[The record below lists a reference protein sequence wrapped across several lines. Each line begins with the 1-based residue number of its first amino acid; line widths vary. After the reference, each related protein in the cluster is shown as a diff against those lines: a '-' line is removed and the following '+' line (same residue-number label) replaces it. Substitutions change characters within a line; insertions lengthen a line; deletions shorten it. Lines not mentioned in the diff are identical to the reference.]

1 MSKKLGLLLAVV
13 LLLAVSA
20 PVFAQGAFSDVPSGH
35 WAYQAVDTLSKAGLI
50 EGYPDGTFKGDRQM
64 TRYEFAMAIARM
76 MQSGALTKEGPAGPV
91 GAPGPVGPA
100 GPAGGLTPEQQ
111 ALLNR
116 LQNEFAPELKKL
128 REDVDNLAG
137 RVADIEAALARKPKV
152 TIGGDIDFRA
162 GLYGTKLGFGGL
174 ATTGYPNPGINDR
187 YDSGSPTIGYG
198 DFFYGDA
205 QWGAIHFPEAMGD
218 NIWDFSDGFSIPIS
232 DSLKDS
238 FKAPQ
243 FMSLRTRVKI
253 AANLSPVTSAGI
265 TLLADPLTNHQ
276 WQDVG
281 EQSPNAYTPNGIM
294 DVVKVDE
301 AFLKF
306 DTQFIRPVT
315 VTAGKLYG
323 GFGQGLLFNNSQYPM
338 KAGRLDI
345 ALTGAPGDGI
355 TYTLFSGLIDLEGL
369 NGQSAGFP
377 QDPNNDYF
385 DAGEWGGP
393 DGVTVQH
400 LAIPLGRTLSIGG
413 TYLGTGFG
421 DERGWSA
428 DISARVFGLDFWGE
442 WAKLTNW
449 ACGCD
454 ETPADDP
461 VKISKDRNNTAWVAG
476 LGLDKPSWNLRAQYG
491 EVGPTYAFTEWGFN
505 PMAQDF
511 YYGEGGYLGVP
522 FSLLHPN
529 EEFDPHYINWLD
541 RPLFLDPTNVAKGWE
556 VAGTFKSLFG
566 EKTPLS
572 FRYYDGKAYKEE
584 YLGWLFNDGGS
595 YNSKPAKWRDADAVW
610 AVTIGHQFSPDV
622 TANLTYAQRNVD
634 NVMSPNLVEPDQDFF
649 YSDIQDD
656 PIKVVRLDLNVAF

>member
-76 MQSGALTKEGPAGPV
+76 MQSGALGGKEGPAGAVGPQGPA
-91 GAPGPVGPA
+91 GAPGGP
-100 GPAGGLTPEQQ
+100 GLTPEQQ

-152 TIGGDIDFRA
+152 TIGGDIDFRT

-174 ATTGYPNPGINDR
+174 ATTAYPNPGI
-187 YDSGSPTIGYG
+187 SGIKVIGEEPMIDGSYFFSG
-198 DFFYGDA
+198 DN
-205 QWGAIHFPEAMGD
+205 QWGAIHFPVPDFEGG
-218 NIWDFSDGFSIPIS
+218 WDYSDGFSVPIS

-301 AFLKF
+301 AYLKYGGE
-306 DTQFIRPVT
+306 FIRPINL
-315 VTAGKLYG
+315 TAGKLYA
-323 GFGQGLLFNNSQYPM
+323 GFGRGLLFNNSQYPM

-345 ALTGAPGDGI
+345 ALTGGAPGDGI

-377 QDPNNDYF
+377 QDPNNDFF

-400 LAIPLGRTLSIGG
+400 LAIPLGRNLAVGG

-442 WAKLTNW
+442 WAKLSNW

-454 ETPADDP
+454 ETPAD

-476 LGLDKPSWNLRAQYG
+476 LGYDKPSWALRAQYG

-511 YYGEGGYLGVP
+511 YYGEEGYLNVP

-556 VAGTFKSLFG
+556 VAGTFKSLLG
-566 EKTPLS
+566 EKTPVS
-572 FRYYDGKAYKEE
+572 FRYYTGKAYSEK
-584 YLGWLFNDGGS
+584 YLGWLFNDGGEFS
-595 YNSKPAKWRDADAVW
+595 SKPGKWRDADAVW
-610 AVTIGHQFSPDV
+610 AVTVGHQFSPDV

-649 YSDIQDD
+649 FTDIQDD
-656 PIKVVRLDLNVAF
+656 PIKVVRLDLNFAF